1 MSARTNILTAI
12 AALTGAVAL
21 ASCSVEAPIESP
33 VEKVPE
39 LTQGVVDGE
48 LLVRFSPV
56 VADILSDAVEAG
68 EIVLTTKASAPSVS
82 EVLEILKDF
91 EIERVFPIDPRYVE
105 RSEKTGMNLWYVVR
119 FEGVGSTEEVA
130 HRLGRLGEVSR
141 VEYNRQLKRA
151 DFGEA
156 KPLTSE
162 QMEAMSGAGKAGF
175 NDPLANKQWDLI
187 NDGSLNGQ
195 GLNGE
200 MEAEKQ
206 KFTPGADLNAADAW
220 TRCQGNPN
228 IIVAILDEGV
238 DVSHPDLKAN
248 LWVNENEVWRSRK
261 DGDGN
266 GYEGDV
272 HGYNFVE
279 KTGVI
284 STDSK
289 YDSGHGTHVA
299 GSVAAVNNNGIGIA
313 SIAGGDGSENSGV
326 KIMSC
331 QIFSGNKV
339 GTVLDEVRAIKYAA
353 DNGATVL
360 QCSWGYISGAANPFE
375 WQPEFRTDEEWKK
388 ASSLEANAL
397 DYFVHN
403 AGSPDGVVNGGIAVF
418 AAGNESAPMAGYP
431 GAYPDFVS
439 VAALAPDFTP
449 ATYTNYGPGT
459 TIAAPGGDQDYFYEY
474 GTGHERGQI
483 GCILSTLPLHVSNG
497 TGYGYME
504 GTSMACPHVSG
515 VVALGLSHAANLRKH
530 FDAKDVIRMLHDSA
544 KDIDKVMT
552 GVKKTYKFTV
562 ELGGNHCV
570 TKKLDNYR
578 GKMGHGAVDAGAF
591 LSMIES
597 DGSAV
602 EMVFPNV
609 QTSVGGSV
617 ELLPEL
623 YFSYE
628 RKGTYVVSLT
638 DETIAS
644 VKVVRGSE
652 NTKLIVEGLKAG
664 QTKAMITAANGEQF
678 EFVITVSQLGGGN
691 GWL

>member
-12 AALTGAVAL
+12 AALAGALAL

-39 LTQGVVDGE
+39 LTQGIVDGE

-56 VADILSDAVEAG
+56 VADILSDAVEVG

-175 NDPLANKQWDLI
+175 NDPLVNKQWDLI

-248 LWVNENEVWRSRK
+248 LWVNENEVWRSRE
-261 DGDGN
+261 DVDGN
-266 GYEGDV
+266 GYAGDV

-474 GTGHERGQI
+474 GKGHERGQI

-515 VVALGLSHAANLRKH
+515 VVALGLSHAANLKKH

-628 RKGTYVVSLT
+628 RKGTYVVSLI

-644 VKVVRGSE
+644 VEVVCGSE
-652 NTKLIVEGLKAG
+652 NTKLIVKGLKAG

>member
-248 LWVNENEVWRSRK
+248 LWVNENEVWRSRE
-261 DGDGN
+261 DVDGN
-266 GYEGDV
+266 GYAGDV

-474 GTGHERGQI
+474 GKGHERGQI

-515 VVALGLSHAANLRKH
+515 VVALGLSHAANLKKH

-664 QTKAMITAANGEQF
+664 QTKALITAANGEQF